1 MPFVPIRIKSPLES
15 LTLLHAAENFY
26 RKTFLKYKPTIRN
39 HKDTVKQTKSKPK
52 SKAVKD
58 KQKGIRLKKK
68 KDKKQNQTHKD
79 FKY

>member
-1 MPFVPIRIKSPLES
+1 MLLRIFTEK
-15 LTLLHAAENFY
+15 
-26 RKTFLKYKPTIRN
+26 KFLKYKPTIRN
-39 HKDTVKQTKSKPK
+39 HKDTAKQSKSKPK

-58 KQKGIRLKKK
+58 KQTGIRLKKK

>member
-26 RKTFLKYKPTIRN
+26 RKKFLKYKPTIRN

-58 KQKGIRLKKK
+58 TQKGIRVKKK
-68 KDKKQNQTHKD
+68 R
-79 FKY
+79 